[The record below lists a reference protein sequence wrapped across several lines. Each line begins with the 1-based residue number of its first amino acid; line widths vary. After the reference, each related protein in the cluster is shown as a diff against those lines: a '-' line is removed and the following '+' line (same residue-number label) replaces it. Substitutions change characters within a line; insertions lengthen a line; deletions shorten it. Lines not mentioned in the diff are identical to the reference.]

1 MNSILSLSHL
11 QAKDDN
17 VEVWVKRDVPSANEL
32 KKMSDL
38 TGVRVRFMCPVPTSW
53 RRCQISQV
61 WEYNLCAQCQRAEED
76 VRSHRCESTIY
87 VPFSCVHLCM
97 VQQAEDDTRSRR
109 RVDVYLCAL
118 RICAPVPITLCAQE
132 SIFVMHCLHIVLYK
146 MLSCSLAVV
155 LNHLLSTSYSFNLI
169 TAFMYGVHHFHPL
182 CASRSHAACITFTHC
197 VHHFH
202 PLCASLSPT
211 VCITLTHCVHHF
223 YMLRIIF

>member
-1 MNSILSLSHL
+1 M
-11 QAKDDN
+11 
-17 VEVWVKRDVPSANEL
+17 
-32 KKMSDL
+32 
-38 TGVRVRFMCPVPTSW
+38 
-53 RRCQISQV
+53 
-61 WEYNLCAQCQRAEED
+61 
-76 VRSHRCESTIY
+76 
-87 VPFSCVHLCM
+87 PFSCVHLCM

-211 VCITLTHCVHHF
+211 VCITFTHCVHHF
-223 YMLRIIF
+223 NPLCASLLHAAYHLLVIFKFSLKPLRLGGYRLLC